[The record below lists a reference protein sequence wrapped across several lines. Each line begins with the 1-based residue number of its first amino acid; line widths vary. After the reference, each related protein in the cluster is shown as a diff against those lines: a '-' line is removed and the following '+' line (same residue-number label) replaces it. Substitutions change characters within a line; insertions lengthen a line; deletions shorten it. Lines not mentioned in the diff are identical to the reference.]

1 MPTFEITLD
10 DTSPM
15 IRYSSDWRP
24 GSSVRDIL
32 ADRYSEKTFTM
43 CQVDGD
49 SFQLEFFGTVVG
61 VFGAHRPNHGAYQ
74 ALLDGIPA
82 TTNNGSSG
90 TDAFMQSLYNGFAT
104 LGVHNLTFTN
114 QESRFLDV
122 DYITFET
129 SVGQDDEELIVNTYQ
144 DNHPAFVYTPDS
156 SWSKSTDKLSWLSG
170 SSAHAT
176 SDPSATA
183 KFTFQGKYNGHPP
196 NGYLCPSGAA
206 FTVMMDNGS
215 VTAYNASQQFFKPK
229 EILYYAGNLGKG
241 NHTLQIQI
249 NSSTNGTDSQQLVI
263 DYAEVYTSAS
273 LGGSFLSSASFHNLN
288 VTAHSGQNSSTS
300 LIAGLAIIS
309 ALAISSTLVCM
320 YLIWR
325 LRRENKDLN
334 AKLRGLPP
342 VSISSITPFTEP
354 PTTSRND
361 YYTTH
366 NTSSRGVLSSGR
378 AFALNLSRYVPQSKR
393 NVANSSGRPV
403 SQRRESQIEPPQ
415 YTEGL

>member
-15 IRYSSDWRP
+15 IRYSSAWRA
-24 GSSVRDIL
+24 GNSVDDSE
-32 ADRYSEKTFTM
+32 ADQYSEKTFTV

-49 SFQLEFFGTVVG
+49 SLQLEFFGTAVG
-61 VFGAHRPNHGAYQ
+61 VFGAHRGNHGTYQ
-74 ALLDGIPA
+74 GLLDGIPA
-82 TTNNGSSG
+82 TTSNGSG

-104 LGVHNLTFTN
+104 PGVHNLTFTN
-114 QESRFLDV
+114 QESNILDV

-170 SSAHAT
+170 STAHAT
-176 SDPSATA
+176 SDPSAIT
-183 KFTFQGKYNGHPP
+183 KFTFQGDAVALYGPV
-196 NGYLCPSGAA
+196 GPSGAA

-215 VTAYNASQQFFKPK
+215 ATAYNASQQFFKPK

-249 NSSTNGTDSQQLVI
+249 NSGTNGTDSQQLVI

-366 NTSSRGVLSSGR
+366 NTSSRGVLSSRR
-378 AFALNLSRYVPQSKR
+378 AFALSFSRYVPQSKR
-393 NVANSSGRPV
+393 NAANSSGRPV